1 MGNTSNLA
9 VASSACSMDILLRPW
24 LSSSADVV
32 QSLAV
37 PSFMLQSVVED
48 MEGARELGEEAEK
61 QAAKNSVLSAAV
73 TADLV
78 QMARLIAIV
87 GITGNNELGTH
98 DIVDPRMAP
107 LPVLGLLTGARLKAP
122 KKFKEA
128 EVAKW
133 AMIGD
138 NIASL
143 RTKFA
148 KQDAVI

>member
-1 MGNTSNLA
+1 
-9 VASSACSMDILLRPW
+9 MDILLRPW
-24 LSSSADVV
+24 LSSCADVV

-61 QAAKNSVLSAAV
+61 QAAKKLVLSAAV

-78 QMARLIAIV
+78 QIARLITIV
-87 GITGNNELGTH
+87 GITGNTELGTH
-98 DIVDPRMAP
+98 NIVDQETAP
-107 LPVLGLLTGARLKAP
+107 LAVLGLLTGAKLKAP

-128 EVAKW
+128 EVAKR
-133 AMIGD
+133 AMSRD

-148 KQDAVI
+148 KQDAMI